1 MRTIVIFLMFFV
13 PALTPGAQQAP
24 PKPDQEAPSADAAAQ
39 PDGQAA
45 QPPAP
50 QEPQALP
57 ADPAAA
63 QQPAQPT
70 PAAGA
75 PDPQAAQGQPQAEQ
89 AEVGQAEAEQAEA
102 EQAQPQGQAT
112 PTPSGG
118 ISFRNFRG
126 ASLFEVVDILARQLK
141 INYILDP
148 SVSDGTVTINTYG
161 TLQRE
166 DLFPLFE
173 TILRINGVVAVK
185 VGNLYRIVP
194 ADGAARLP
202 ISPQVDARDN
212 LPDDERMV
220 LNAIR
225 LRYTLATDL
234 ADVLEPFLGEG
245 AKSMVVAQANI
256 LIVLDNS
263 RNMRRT
269 MELIELFD
277 TEQMADQGMRLIEV
291 KNGLATTLSMELTSI
306 FSAFSLDQQ
315 QSPVRFV
322 AIQRINSILA
332 VSANE
337 RMFEEVYKWVE
348 RLDKPITIGGIQNFI
363 YRVQYGLAG
372 NLASTLL
379 SLYGF
384 GFGGYGGYG
393 GGYGGG
399 GYGGGGY
406 GGGGYGGGGYGGGG
420 YGGGYGGFG
429 GGYGGGGYGGG
440 GYGGG
445 GYGGGGYGG
454 GYGGRGGGRGGRGGY
469 GGGGGRG
476 GFIQLPGQTG
486 YGPGIAPLPGAGAV
500 TDQTGALLG
509 AEAGVGAD
517 QTVGGIRIVP
527 DMINN
532 LIVVQSTA
540 QEWQVIR
547 KTLEQLDFPPRQV
560 LIDAQIYEV
569 SLSGA
574 LTNGVSAFLRERG
587 GGSNGRKLTGGFDSV
602 GRVSLSIGALIGN
615 TRELAAFLV
624 ASQDNGKTRIIS
636 APSLIATNNIP
647 ASITVGQAIPVLAS
661 QGLSAGAQVGG
672 STLFANTISSVQTG
686 ITLSITASINA
697 SGIVTLFIDQEV
709 SNPLAPTGA
718 IQSPTIDR
726 RNVSTQ
732 ITVEDGATVAIGGI
746 IQESNIFQQ
755 SRVPFLGK
763 IPFIG
768 AAFGSTSVSRA
779 KTELIV
785 LFTPRVIY
793 DEHELI
799 SASEEL
805 RSRLKSLRKLMR
817 N

>member
-1 MRTIVIFLMFFV
+1 M
-13 PALTPGAQQAP
+13 
-24 PKPDQEAPSADAAAQ
+24 
-39 PDGQAA
+39 
-45 QPPAP
+45 
-50 QEPQALP
+50 
-57 ADPAAA
+57 
-63 QQPAQPT
+63 
-70 PAAGA
+70 
-75 PDPQAAQGQPQAEQ
+75 
-89 AEVGQAEAEQAEA
+89 
-102 EQAQPQGQAT
+102 
-112 PTPSGG
+112 
-118 ISFRNFRG
+118 
-126 ASLFEVVDILARQLK
+126 
-141 INYILDP
+141 
-148 SVSDGTVTINTYG
+148 
-161 TLQRE
+161 
-166 DLFPLFE
+166 
-173 TILRINGVVAVK
+173 
-185 VGNLYRIVP
+185 
-194 ADGAARLP
+194 
-202 ISPQVDARDN
+202 
-212 LPDDERMV
+212 
-220 LNAIR
+220 
-225 LRYTLATDL
+225 
-234 ADVLEPFLGEG
+234 
-245 AKSMVVAQANI
+245 
-256 LIVLDNS
+256 IVLDNS

-277 TEQMADQGMRLIEV
+277 TEQMADQDIRLIEV

-306 FSAFSLDQQ
+306 FSAFSVNQQ

-322 AIQRINSILA
+322 ALQRINMVLA

-337 RMFEEVYKWVE
+337 RMFEEVDKWVE
-348 RLDKPITIGGIQNFI
+348 KLDKPITIGGIQNFI

-384 GFGGYGGYG
+384 GFGGYGGYGGGYGGFGGGYGG

-445 GYGGGGYGG
+445 GYGGA
-454 GYGGRGGGRGGRGGY
+454 YGGRGGSRGGRGGY
-469 GGGGGRG
+469 GGGGGGRG

-509 AEAGVGAD
+509 EEAGVGAD

-527 DMINN
+527 DIINN

-540 QEWQVIR
+540 QEWEVIR
-547 KTLEQLDFPPRQV
+547 KTLEQLDFAPRQV

-569 SLSGA
+569 SLTGA
-574 LTNGVSAFLRERG
+574 LTSGVSAFLRDRG
-587 GGSNGRKLTGGFDSV
+587 GDSSNGRKLNGGFDSV

-624 ASQDNGKTRIIS
+624 ASQDNGRTRIIS

-661 QGLSAGAQVGG
+661 RGVAAGVQSDG
-672 STLFANTISSVQTG
+672 SSVFANTINSVQTG

-763 IPFIG
+763 IPFVG

>member
-45 QPPAP
+45 QPAAP

-89 AEVGQAEAEQAEA
+89 AEAEQAEA
-102 EQAQPQGQAT
+102 GQAQPQGQAT

-126 ASLFEVVDILARQLK
+126 ASLFEVVDILARQLE

-194 ADGAARLP
+194 ADGATRLP
-202 ISPQVDARDN
+202 ISPQVDAWDN

-234 ADVLEPFLGEG
+234 VDVLEPFLGEG

-277 TEQMADQGMRLIEV
+277 TEQMAEQGIRLIEV
-291 KNGLATTLSMELTSI
+291 KNGLATTLSTELTSI
-306 FSAFSLDQQ
+306 FSAFSVNQQ

-322 AIQRINSILA
+322 ALQRINMILA

-337 RMFEEVYKWVE
+337 RMFEEVDKWVE
-348 RLDKPITIGGIQNFI
+348 KLDKPITIGGIQNFI

-393 GGYGGG
+393 GGYGGF
-399 GYGGGGY
+399 GGGY

-454 GYGGRGGGRGGRGGY
+454 GYGGRGGSRGGRGGY
-469 GGGGGRG
+469 GGGGGYGGRG
-476 GFIQLPGQTG
+476 GFIQLPGQIG
-486 YGPGIAPLPGAGAV
+486 YGPGTAPLPGAGAV

-509 AEAGVGAD
+509 EEAGVGAN
-517 QTVGGIRIVP
+517 QIVGGIRIVP
-527 DMINN
+527 DIINN

-540 QEWQVIR
+540 QEWEVIR

-587 GGSNGRKLTGGFDSV
+587 GDGSNGRKLTGGFDSV

-624 ASQDNGKTRIIS
+624 ASQDNGRTRIIS

-647 ASITVGQAIPVLAS
+647 ASITVGQAIPILAS

-768 AAFGSTSVSRA
+768 AAFGSTSVSRS

-805 RSRLKSLRKLMR
+805 RSRLRSLRKLMR

>member
-1 MRTIVIFLMFFV
+1 MRTIVIFLLSCV
-13 PALTPGAQQAP
+13 LATALGAQQQP
-24 PKPDQEAPSADAAAQ
+24 PKPDQEAPAADAAAQ
-39 PDGQAA
+39 EADDQAA
-45 QPPAP
+45 QPAAP
-50 QEPQALP
+50 QQPQAAP

-63 QQPAQPT
+63 QAPAQPT
-70 PAAGA
+70 PAVGA
-75 PDPQAAQGQPQAEQ
+75 PDPQAVQDQPPPDQAPAAQTQA
-89 AEVGQAEAEQAEA
+89 
-102 EQAQPQGQAT
+102 QAT
-112 PTPSGG
+112 PTTSGG

-126 ASLFEVVDILARQLK
+126 ASLFEVIDILARQLE

-148 SVSDGTVTINTYG
+148 SVSDGSVTINTYG

-185 VGNLYRIVP
+185 VGNLYRILP
-194 ADGAARLP
+194 ADGATRLP
-202 ISPQVDARDN
+202 ISPQRDSRDD

-225 LRYTLATDL
+225 LRYTLATEL

-245 AKSMVVAQANI
+245 AKSMVVVQANV

-277 TEQMADQGMRLIEV
+277 TEQMAEQGMRLIEI
-291 KNGLATTLSMELTSI
+291 KNGMATTLSTELTSI
-306 FSAFSLDQQ
+306 FSAFSADQQ

-322 AIQRINSILA
+322 AIQRINAILA

-337 RMFEEVYKWVE
+337 RMFEEVDKWVE
-348 RLDKPITIGGIQNFI
+348 KLDKPITIGGIQNFV

-379 SLYGF
+379 SLYGV
-384 GFGGYGGYG
+384 GF
-393 GGYGGG
+393 
-399 GYGGGGY
+399 
-406 GGGGYGGGGYGGGG
+406 GG

-429 GGYGGGGYGGG
+429 GGYGGGGYGG
-440 GYGGG
+440 YGG
-445 GYGGGGYGG
+445 GYGGGGYGWRRLWRRRLWRLRWRRLWRRRRLW
-454 GYGGRGGGRGGRGGY
+454 GGRGGRGGRGGY
-469 GGGGGRG
+469 GGGYGMGGG
-476 GFIQLPGQTG
+476 IIQLPGQTG
-486 YGPGIAPLPGAGAV
+486 YGPGMAPMPGEGAV

-509 AEAGVGAD
+509 EEAGGGAG
-517 QTVGGIRIVP
+517 QTVRGIRIVP

-540 QEWQVIR
+540 QEWEIIR
-547 KTLEQLDFPPRQV
+547 QTLEQLDFPPRQV
-560 LIDAQIYEV
+560 LIDAEIYEV
-569 SLSGA
+569 SLTGA
-574 LTNGVSAFLRERG
+574 LTNGVSAFLRERSG
-587 GGSNGRKLTGGFDSV
+587 DSSNGRKLTGGFDSV
-602 GRVSLSIGALIGN
+602 GRLSLSVGALIGN

-624 ASQDNGKTRIIS
+624 ASQDNGRTRIIS

-647 ASITVGQAIPVLAS
+647 ASITVGQSVPTLAS
-661 QGLSAGAQVGG
+661 QGLAAGAQSDG
-672 STLFANTISSVQTG
+672 SSIFANTIQNVQTG

-697 SGIVTLFIDQEV
+697 SGIVTMYIDQEV

-718 IQSPTIDR
+718 IQSPSIDR

-768 AAFGSTSVSRA
+768 AAFGATSVSRS

-785 LFTPRVIY
+785 MFTPRVIY

>member
-24 PKPDQEAPSADAAAQ
+24 SKPDQEAPSADAAAQ

-45 QPPAP
+45 QPAEP

-89 AEVGQAEAEQAEA
+89 AEAEQAEA
-102 EQAQPQGQAT
+102 GQAQPQGQAT

-126 ASLFEVVDILARQLK
+126 ASLFEVVDILARQLE

-194 ADGAARLP
+194 ADGATRLP

-234 ADVLEPFLGEG
+234 VDVLEPFLGEG

-277 TEQMADQGMRLIEV
+277 TEQMADQGIRLIEV

-306 FSAFSLDQQ
+306 FSAFSVNQQ

-322 AIQRINSILA
+322 ALQRINMVLA

-337 RMFEEVYKWVE
+337 RMFEEVDKWVE
-348 RLDKPITIGGIQNFI
+348 KLDKPITIGGIQNFI

-393 GGYGGG
+393 GGYGGF
-399 GYGGGGY
+399 GGGY

-440 GYGGG
+440 GYGGA
-445 GYGGGGYGG
+445 
-454 GYGGRGGGRGGRGGY
+454 YGGRGGSRGGRGGRGGY
-469 GGGGGRG
+469 GGGGGARG

-509 AEAGVGAD
+509 EEAGVGAD

-527 DMINN
+527 DIINN

-540 QEWQVIR
+540 QEWEVIR

-569 SLSGA
+569 SLTGA
-574 LTNGVSAFLRERG
+574 LTNGVSAFLRDRG
-587 GGSNGRKLTGGFDSV
+587 GDSSNGRKLNGGFDSV

-624 ASQDNGKTRIIS
+624 ASQDNGRTRIIS

-661 QGLSAGAQVGG
+661 RGVAAGVQSDG
-672 STLFANTISSVQTG
+672 SSVFANTINSVQTG

-726 RNVSTQ
+726 RNISTQ

-763 IPFIG
+763 IPFVG

-805 RSRLKSLRKLMR
+805 RSRLRSLRKLMR

>member
-45 QPPAP
+45 QPAAP

-89 AEVGQAEAEQAEA
+89 AEAEQAEA
-102 EQAQPQGQAT
+102 GQAQPQGQAT

-126 ASLFEVVDILARQLK
+126 ASLFEVVDILARQLE

-194 ADGAARLP
+194 ADGATRLP
-202 ISPQVDARDN
+202 ISPQVDAWDN

-234 ADVLEPFLGEG
+234 VDVLEPFLGEG

-277 TEQMADQGMRLIEV
+277 TEQMAEQGIRLIEV
-291 KNGLATTLSMELTSI
+291 KNGLATTLSTELTSI
-306 FSAFSLDQQ
+306 FSAFSVNQQ

-322 AIQRINSILA
+322 ALQRINMILA

-337 RMFEEVYKWVE
+337 RMFEEVDKWVE
-348 RLDKPITIGGIQNFI
+348 KLDKPITIGGIQNFI

-393 GGYGGG
+393 GGYGGF
-399 GYGGGGY
+399 GGGY

-445 GYGGGGYGG
+445 GYGGG
-454 GYGGRGGGRGGRGGY
+454 YGGRGGSRGGRGGY
-469 GGGGGRG
+469 GGGGGYGGRG
-476 GFIQLPGQTG
+476 GFIQLPGQIG
-486 YGPGIAPLPGAGAV
+486 YGPGTAPLPGAGAV

-509 AEAGVGAD
+509 EEAGVGAN
-517 QTVGGIRIVP
+517 QIVGGIRIVP
-527 DMINN
+527 DIINN

-540 QEWQVIR
+540 QEWEVIR

-574 LTNGVSAFLRERG
+574 LTNGVSVFLRERG
-587 GGSNGRKLTGGFDSV
+587 GDGSNGRKLTGGFDSV
-602 GRVSLSIGALIGN
+602 GSVSLSIGALIGN

-624 ASQDNGKTRIIS
+624 ASQDNGRTRIIS

-755 SRVPFLGK
+755 RRVPFLGK

-768 AAFGSTSVSRA
+768 AAFGSTSVSRS

-805 RSRLKSLRKLMR
+805 RSRLRSLRKLMR

>member
-13 PALTPGAQQAP
+13 PALTPGAQQPP
-24 PKPDQEAPSADAAAQ
+24 PKPDQEAPSADPAAEA
-39 PDGQAA
+39 DGQAA
-45 QPPAP
+45 QPAAAP
-50 QEPQALP
+50 QAAP
-57 ADPAAA
+57 ADPAAP

-75 PDPQAAQGQPQAEQ
+75 PDPQAAQGQAQADQ
-89 AEVGQAEAEQAEA
+89 APAG
-102 EQAQPQGQAT
+102 QAQPQGQAT

-118 ISFRNFRG
+118 ISFRNFRE
-126 ASLFEVVDILARQLK
+126 ASLFEVVDILARQLE

-194 ADGAARLP
+194 ADGVTRLP

-220 LNAIR
+220 LNAIQ
-225 LRYTLATDL
+225 LRYTLATEL
-234 ADVLEPFLGEG
+234 VDVLEPFMGEG
-245 AKSMVVAQANI
+245 AKAMVVAQANI
-256 LIVLDNS
+256 LLVLDNS

-277 TEQMADQGMRLIEV
+277 TEQMADQGIRLIEV
-291 KNGLATTLSMELTSI
+291 KNGLATTLSAELTSI
-306 FSAFSLDQQ
+306 FSAFSLNQQ

-322 AIQRINSILA
+322 PLQRINTILA

-337 RMFEEVYKWVE
+337 RMFEEVDKWVAK
-348 RLDKPITIGGIQNFI
+348 LDKPITIGGIQNFI

-384 GFGGYGGYG
+384 GGGGYGGGYGGYG

-420 YGGGYGGFG
+420 YGGG
-429 GGYGGGGYGGG
+429 GYGGGGYGGG

-454 GYGGRGGGRGGRGGY
+454 RGGRGGRGGY
-469 GGGGGRG
+469 GGGYGSGGG
-476 GFIQLPGQTG
+476 IIQLPGQIG
-486 YGPGIAPLPGAGAV
+486 YGPGIAPVPGAGAL

-509 AEAGVGAD
+509 EEAVVGAD
-517 QTVGGIRIVP
+517 QTVRGIRIVP
-527 DMINN
+527 DFINN

-540 QEWQVIR
+540 QEWEVIR

-569 SLSGA
+569 ALTGA
-574 LTNGVSAFLRERG
+574 LTSGVSAFLRNRG
-587 GGSNGRKLTGGFDSV
+587 SDSSNGRKLTGGFDSV
-602 GRVSLSIGALIGN
+602 GRVSLTIGALIGN

-624 ASQDNGKTRIIS
+624 ASQDNGRTRIIS

-661 QGLSAGAQVGG
+661 RGVAAGVQSDG
-672 STLFANTISSVQTG
+672 SSVFANTINSVQTG

-697 SGIVTLFIDQEV
+697 SGIVTMYIEQEV

-768 AAFGSTSVSRA
+768 AAFGATSVSRS

>member
-1 MRTIVIFLMFFV
+1 MRTIVIFLLSCV
-13 PALTPGAQQAP
+13 LATALGAQQQP
-24 PKPDQEAPSADAAAQ
+24 PKPDQEAPAADAAAQ
-39 PDGQAA
+39 EADDQAA
-45 QPPAP
+45 QPAAP
-50 QEPQALP
+50 QQPQAAP

-63 QQPAQPT
+63 QAPAQPT

-75 PDPQAAQGQPQAEQ
+75 PDPQAVQDQPPPDQAPAAQTQA
-89 AEVGQAEAEQAEA
+89 
-102 EQAQPQGQAT
+102 QGQAT
-112 PTPSGG
+112 PTQSGG

-126 ASLFEVVDILARQLK
+126 ASLFEVIDILARQLE

-148 SVSDGTVTINTYG
+148 SVSDGSVTINTYG

-185 VGNLYRIVP
+185 VGNLYRILP
-194 ADGAARLP
+194 ADGATRLP
-202 ISPQVDARDN
+202 ISPRRDLRDD

-220 LNAIR
+220 LNAIQ
-225 LRYTLATDL
+225 LQYTLATEL

-245 AKSMVVAQANI
+245 AKSMVVAQANV

-277 TEQMADQGMRLIEV
+277 TEQMAEQGMRLIEI
-291 KNGLATTLSMELTSI
+291 KNGMATTLSTELTSI
-306 FSAFSLDQQ
+306 FSAFSADQQ

-322 AIQRINSILA
+322 AIQRINAILA

-337 RMFEEVYKWVE
+337 RMFEEVDKWVE
-348 RLDKPITIGGIQNFI
+348 KLDKPITIGGIQNFV

-384 GFGGYGGYG
+384 GFGGY
-393 GGYGGG
+393 
-399 GYGGGGY
+399 
-406 GGGGYGGGGYGGGG
+406 GG

-454 GYGGRGGGRGGRGGY
+454 GGYGGGGYGGGGYGGYGGGGYGGGGYGGYGGGRGGRGGRGGY
-469 GGGGGRG
+469 GGGYGMGGG
-476 GFIQLPGQTG
+476 IIQLPQTG
-486 YGPGIAPLPGAGAV
+486 YGPGMAPLPGEGAV

-509 AEAGVGAD
+509 EEAGVGAG
-517 QTVGGIRIVP
+517 QTVRGIRIVP

-540 QEWQVIR
+540 QEWEVIR

-574 LTNGVSAFLRERG
+574 LTNGVSAFLRERSG
-587 GGSNGRKLTGGFDSV
+587 DSSNGRKLTGGFDSV
-602 GRVSLSIGALIGN
+602 GRLSLSVGTLIGN

-624 ASQDNGKTRIIS
+624 ASQDNGRTRIIS

-647 ASITVGQAIPVLAS
+647 ASITVGQSVPTLAS
-661 QGLSAGAQVGG
+661 QGLAAGAQSDG
-672 STLFANTISSVQTG
+672 SSLFANTIQNVQTG

-697 SGIVTLFIDQEV
+697 SGIVTMYIDQEV

-732 ITVEDGATVAIGGI
+732 ITVEDGSTVAIGGI

-768 AAFGSTSVSRA
+768 AAFGATSVSRS

-785 LFTPRVIY
+785 MFTPRVIY